1 MSYYINKTTTD
12 GKTIKLKDYK
22 KRARR
27 NRMRRKFLLF
37 MLILSIVILVL
48 TYAPFMR
55 VKHINC
61 YGNEKIETK
70 TLVSTSALCIGNN
83 IIRADKKGAV
93 ERIKALP
100 YVKDVTIRRKLPS
113 TINITITESR
123 VAAYI
128 NNNDK
133 YIFLDDIGKVLEI
146 SNIPPSTQC
155 PILVG
160 TTIQSAEVNETI
172 AFKDP
177 EQINAFVE
185 LFKVI
190 NTSKF
195 IDKLTVL
202 SLEKTDDI
210 RFVINNAIEVILGDT
225 ENLDYKINF
234 LASGAY
240 DSIGDNRPGT
250 MNVSYGKSVIY
261 KEKN

>member
-1 MSYYINKTTTD
+1 MSTYINKITTD
-12 GKTIKLKDYK
+12 GKIVKLKDYK

-27 NRMRRKFLLF
+27 NRIRRKFLLF
-37 MLILSIVILVL
+37 LLIVAIISLILN
-48 TYAPFMR
+48 YAPFMR
-55 VKHINC
+55 VKKINC
-61 YGNEKIETK
+61 FGNEKIETK
-70 TLVSTSALCIGNN
+70 TIVSTSQLCIGNN
-83 IIRADKKGAV
+83 IFRADKKGAI
-93 ERIKALP
+93 ERIKSLP

-113 TINITITESR
+113 TLNISVSECK

-128 NNNDK
+128 NNNDT
-133 YIFLDDIGKVLEI
+133 YLYLDDTGKILEA
-146 SNIPPSTQC
+146 SKIPPATLC

-160 TTIQSAEVNETI
+160 TTVKSAEVNDLIT
-172 AFKDP
+172 FKDA
-177 EQINAFVE
+177 EQFNVYTE

-195 IDKLTVL
+195 KDKLTVI
-202 SLEKTDDI
+202 SIEKTDDI
-210 RFVINNAIEVILGDT
+210 RFVINNAIEVILGDI

>member
-1 MSYYINKTTTD
+1 MSNYINKITTD

-27 NRMRRKFLLF
+27 NRIRRKFLLF
-37 MLILSIVILVL
+37 VFIASIIALIL

-55 VKHINC
+55 VKKINC
-61 YGNEKIETK
+61 FGNEKIDTK
-70 TLVSTSALCIGNN
+70 TIVSTSELCIGNN
-83 IIRADKKGAV
+83 IFRADKKGAI

-100 YVKDVTIRRKLPS
+100 YIKDVTIRRKLPS
-113 TINITITESR
+113 TMNITVSECSI
-123 VAAYI
+123 AAYI
-128 NNNDK
+128 NNNDT
-133 YIFLDDIGKVLEI
+133 YLYLDETGKVLET
-146 SNIPPSTQC
+146 SKIPPSTPC

-160 TTIQSAEVNETI
+160 VTVNEAEVNEPI
-172 AFKDP
+172 SFKDT
-177 EQINAFVE
+177 EQFNVYSE

-195 IDKLTVL
+195 KDKLTVI